1 MFFFCRAGAYE
12 SDTAVFLKSRPII
25 NVAYDFTITPQN
37 ISLEN
42 RRCKDSK
49 GKDVPCLIQIQFCLG
64 YSGGKHI
71 NEKLAFVYNITL
83 DADHESQQR
92 RLSLKDDENPSK
104 RLDLDKNKGLRCHLY
119 QAFIHEDIRDKL
131 KPIQVD
137 IQYDLLSSSGSQR
150 GSRELLPI
158 FNLTTANRLSK
169 NINILKNCG
178 PDNVCIP
185 DLRLTVTK

>member
-1 MFFFCRAGAYE
+1 M
-12 SDTAVFLKSRPII
+12 
-25 NVAYDFTITPQN
+25 
-37 ISLEN
+37 
-42 RRCKDSK
+42 
-49 GKDVPCLIQIQFCLG
+49 PCLIQIQFCLG
-64 YSGGKHI
+64 YTGGKHI
-71 NEKLAFVYNITL
+71 SDKLAFVYNISL
-83 DADHESQQR
+83 DADHEAQQR

-131 KPIQVD
+131 KPIQVA
-137 IQYDLLSSSGSQR
+137 IQYDLLNSAHNSAR

-158 FNLTTANRLSK
+158 FNLTTTNRLSK

-178 PDNVCIP
+178 SDNVCIP